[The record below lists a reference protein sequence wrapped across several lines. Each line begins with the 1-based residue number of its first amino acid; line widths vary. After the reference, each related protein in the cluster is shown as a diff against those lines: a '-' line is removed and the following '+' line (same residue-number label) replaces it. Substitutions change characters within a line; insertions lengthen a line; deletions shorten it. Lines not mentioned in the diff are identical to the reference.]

1 MASFTDSITQFNPY
15 VSQLPVEAMVKVG
28 MQKQAQY
35 DQGVQKIQSQIDNV
49 AGMDI
54 AKDSDKQYL
63 QSKLNQ
69 LGSKLAT
76 VAAGDFSN
84 QQLVNAVGGMATQ
97 VGRDENVQNAVA
109 STAWYKKQ
117 KQELDKQ
124 YKDGKS
130 SVANVYDFTSQANQW
145 LNNDKVGER
154 FNGRYSP
161 YIDIDKKFLETFK
174 ALHANETGKD
184 FIYERYTDPITG
196 KLLSTDKLAVAMER
210 EGVEGIDAAKIQTA
224 LRATLTPDELNQ
236 MRINGNYQFKDAT
249 PDDLANNATKQYE
262 GSLSTID
269 QQIKRLQGIAALSDA
284 EPKLQ
289 KRALDSIVQLKAD
302 KSKIAENYAE
312 NLRLAHDDPERA
324 KLNIYKEGAI
334 NQFANAF
341 SWEKR
346 TTEVLANPQF
356 QGQLDA
362 DRLALEK
369 SRYTLSVRSQNFQ
382 EFDANR
388 KQAFEEKKWDFENA
402 PTDPFLN
409 VLGVN
414 TKNLPSPLTAL
425 AQENEA
431 AGTAIE
437 SDINTI
443 LANNP
448 QLKGDRLEL
457 QKKLVEFQNG
467 NYDALGG
474 PMRKTAERILE
485 NRKLIREN
493 DFIEKKFRAEVEA
506 ENPALAKSKRE
517 LEAQLASMPGVTLYA
532 NGNPTKYSA
541 RELYDLKS
549 RVNAYAMSTGIM
561 QPGSGG
567 EVTSKNTYQAYLKA
581 NPNIPKKEVA
591 LINSMISKESNEKA
605 VNEKLRSFNDIY
617 QKNNEFD
624 KEFDQQVENKLIART
639 GKFTPTVEALDASN
653 PRNRQKY
660 ENAVGNIL
668 LRYAPGYGGLPG
680 GDQFLSNSDA
690 IKAQG
695 WFAGEGKGDIQY
707 KRVTQSGNDYILM
720 MKGSESVMIKMTP
733 EEAAQSAIA
742 SSVDRFGQNIFDKQ
756 KLFGGSTNATGKVE
770 DAQFPRNSFKNIR
783 KYAVVAD
790 LKNDPT
796 APYQNYIN
804 LKVKINGSWQ
814 PLQLDRHAMSA
825 VEANGIIANMTDQE
839 LEQLLTKKGI
849 SFK

>member
-269 QQIKRLQGIAALSDA
+269 QQIKRLEGIAALSDA
-284 EPKLQ
+284 QPKLQ

-302 KSKIAENYAE
+302 KSRIAENYTE

-356 QGQLDA
+356 QGQLEA
-362 DRLALEK
+362 DRLALQRAGYK
-369 SRYTLSVRSQNFQ
+369 LDIRKQNFYEMDQ
-382 EFDANR
+382 TRTFDLSQKKFDA
-388 KQAFEEKKWDFENA
+388 ENA
-402 PTDPFLN
+402 TGLPFLN
-409 VLGVN
+409 TLGAG
-414 TKNLPSPLTAL
+414 TQNLPSPLVAL
-425 AQENEA
+425 HQENDA
-431 AGTAIE
+431 AAIGIE
-437 SDINTI
+437 QDIKAMLT
-443 LANNP
+443 NNP

-467 NYDALGG
+467 NLEAISG
-474 PMRKTAERILE
+474 PMRNTAQRILD

-493 DFIEKKFRAEVEA
+493 DFIEKKLTAEVEN
-506 ENPALAKSKRE
+506 ENPNLAIKTNLNLTVNGKK
-517 LEAQLASMPGVTLYA
+517 VTYTP
-532 NGNPTKYSA
+532 N
-541 RELYDLKS
+541 ELYEFAQIMPNIVDPLR
-549 RVNAYAMSTGIM
+549 RVNLTEKQALLADHAFI
-561 QPGSGG
+561 GSRKVSDRDRDLVQG
-567 EVTSKNTYQAYLKA
+567 TLKNVLS
-581 NPNIPKKEVA
+581 IGKERDQK
-591 LINSMISKESNEKA
+591 IQ
-605 VNEKLRSFNDIY
+605 EKLAAISGKFVGM
-617 QKNNEFD
+617 
-624 KEFDQQVENKLIART
+624 VENI
-639 GKFTPTVEALDASN
+639 DASK
-653 PRNRQKY
+653 PKLRQDL
-660 ENAVGNIL
+660 ESRAGSIL
-668 LRYAPGYGGLPG
+668 LRYTPGGGGLPG
-680 GDQFLSNSDA
+680 GDEFLANA
-690 IKAQG
+690 EAVKARE
-695 WFAGEGKGDIQY
+695 WFTGEGKGDLQY
-707 KRVTQSGNDYILM
+707 KRIKQGGNDYLM
-720 MKGSESVMIKMTP
+720 VMKGTESALLKMTP
-733 EEAAQSAIA
+733 NEAAQIPT
-742 SSVDRFGQNIFDKQ
+742 SVDTYSQNIREKQ
-756 KLFGGSTNATGKVE
+756 SMFGGSTNATGKVE
-770 DAQFPRNSFKNIR
+770 DAEYQRNTFKNTR

-796 APYQNYIN
+796 SPEENYIN
-804 LKVKINGSWQ
+804 LKIKVNGTWQ
-814 PLQLDRHAMSA
+814 PVQLDNNPMTAIKARALLS
-825 VEANGIIANMTDQE
+825 NMTDE
-839 LEQLLTKKGI
+839 DIEKVLTSKGI

>member
-35 DQGVQKIQSQIDNV
+35 DQGVQRIQSQIDNV

-54 AKDSDKQYL
+54 AKDSDRSYL

-76 VAAGDFSN
+76 VAGGDFSN
-84 QQLVNAVGGMATQ
+84 QQLVNTVGGMATQ

-130 SVANVYDFTSQANQW
+130 SVANVYDFTSQADKW
-145 LNNDKVGER
+145 LNNDKIGER

-161 YIDIDKKFLETFK
+161 YVDIDKKFLDTFK

-269 QQIKRLQGIAALSDA
+269 QQIKRLEGIAALSDA
-284 EPKLQ
+284 QPKLQ

-302 KSKIAENYAE
+302 KSRIAENYAE

-346 TTEVLANPQF
+346 TTQVLANPQF

-362 DRLALEK
+362 DRLALQRAEYK
-369 SRYTLSVRSQNFQ
+369 LDIRKQDFYEMDQTRTFNLSQKK
-382 EFDANR
+382 FDA
-388 KQAFEEKKWDFENA
+388 ENA
-402 PTDPFLN
+402 TGLPFLN
-409 VLGVN
+409 TLGAG
-414 TKNLPSPLTAL
+414 TQNLPSPLVAL
-425 AQENEA
+425 HQENDA
-431 AGTAIE
+431 AAIGIE
-437 SDINTI
+437 QDIKAMLT
-443 LANNP
+443 NNP

-467 NYDALGG
+467 NLEAISG
-474 PMRKTAERILE
+474 PMRNTAQRILD

-493 DFIEKKFRAEVEA
+493 DFIEKKLTAEVEN
-506 ENPALAKSKRE
+506 ENPNLAIKTNLNITVNGKK
-517 LEAQLASMPGVTLYA
+517 VTYTP
-532 NGNPTKYSA
+532 N
-541 RELYDLKS
+541 ELYEFAQIMPNIVDPLR
-549 RVNAYAMSTGIM
+549 RVNLTEKQALLADHAFI
-561 QPGSGG
+561 GSRKVSDRDRDLVQG
-567 EVTSKNTYQAYLKA
+567 TLKNVLS
-581 NPNIPKKEVA
+581 IGKERDQK
-591 LINSMISKESNEKA
+591 IQ
-605 VNEKLRSFNDIY
+605 EKLAAISGKFVGM
-617 QKNNEFD
+617 
-624 KEFDQQVENKLIART
+624 VENI
-639 GKFTPTVEALDASN
+639 DASK
-653 PRNRQKY
+653 PKLRQDL
-660 ENAVGNIL
+660 EGMAGSIL
-668 LRYAPGYGGLPG
+668 LRYTPGGGGLPG
-680 GDQFLSNSDA
+680 GDEFLANA
-690 IKAQG
+690 EAVKARE
-695 WFAGEGKGDIQY
+695 WFTGEGKGDLQY
-707 KRVTQSGNDYILM
+707 KRIKQGGNDYLM
-720 MKGSESVMIKMTP
+720 VMKGTQSALLKMTP
-733 EEAAQSAIA
+733 NEAAQIPT
-742 SSVDRFGQNIFDKQ
+742 SVDTYSQNIREKQ
-756 KLFGGSTNATGKVE
+756 SMFGGSTNSTGKVE
-770 DAQFPRNSFKNIR
+770 DAEYQRNTFKNTR

-796 APYQNYIN
+796 SPEENYIN
-804 LKVKINGSWQ
+804 LKIKVNGTWQ
-814 PLQLDRHAMSA
+814 PVQLDNNPMTAIKARALLS
-825 VEANGIIANMTDQE
+825 NMTDE
-839 LEQLLTKKGI
+839 DIEKVLTSKGI

>member
-1 MASFTDSITQFNPY
+1 
-15 VSQLPVEAMVKVG
+15 

-269 QQIKRLQGIAALSDA
+269 QQIKRLESIAALSDA
-284 EPKLQ
+284 QPKLQ

-302 KSKIAENYAE
+302 KSRIAENYAE

-356 QGQLDA
+356 QGQLEA
-362 DRLALEK
+362 DRLALQRAGYKLDIRKQDFHEMDLN
-369 SRYTLSVRSQNFQ
+369 RTFDLSQKK
-382 EFDANR
+382 FDA
-388 KQAFEEKKWDFENA
+388 ENA
-402 PTDPFLN
+402 TGLPFLN
-409 VLGVN
+409 TLGAG
-414 TKNLPSPLTAL
+414 TQNLPSPLVAL
-425 AQENEA
+425 HQENDA
-431 AGTAIE
+431 AAIGIE
-437 SDINTI
+437 QDIKAMLT
-443 LANNP
+443 NNP

-467 NYDALGG
+467 NLEAISG
-474 PMRKTAERILE
+474 PMRNTAQRILD

-493 DFIEKKFRAEVEA
+493 DFIEKKLTAEVEN
-506 ENPALAKSKRE
+506 ENPNLAIKTNLNLTVNGKK
-517 LEAQLASMPGVTLYA
+517 VTYTP
-532 NGNPTKYSA
+532 N
-541 RELYDLKS
+541 ELYEFAQIMPNIVDPLR
-549 RVNAYAMSTGIM
+549 RVNLTEKQALLADHAFI
-561 QPGSGG
+561 GSRKVSDRDRDLVQG
-567 EVTSKNTYQAYLKA
+567 TLKNVLS
-581 NPNIPKKEVA
+581 IGKERDQK
-591 LINSMISKESNEKA
+591 IQ
-605 VNEKLRSFNDIY
+605 EKLAAISGKFVGM
-617 QKNNEFD
+617 
-624 KEFDQQVENKLIART
+624 VENI
-639 GKFTPTVEALDASN
+639 DASK
-653 PRNRQKY
+653 PKLRQDL
-660 ENAVGNIL
+660 EGMAGSIL
-668 LRYAPGYGGLPG
+668 LRYTPGGGGLPG
-680 GDQFLSNSDA
+680 GDEFLANA
-690 IKAQG
+690 EAVKARE
-695 WFAGEGKGDIQY
+695 WFTGEGKGDLQY
-707 KRVTQSGNDYILM
+707 KRIKQGGNDYLM
-720 MKGSESVMIKMTP
+720 VMKGTESALLKMTP
-733 EEAAQSAIA
+733 NEAAQIPT
-742 SSVDRFGQNIFDKQ
+742 SVDTYSQNIREKQ
-756 KLFGGSTNATGKVE
+756 SMFGGSTNATGKVE
-770 DAQFPRNSFKNIR
+770 DAEYQRNTFKNTR

-796 APYQNYIN
+796 SPEENYIN
-804 LKVKINGSWQ
+804 LKIKVNGTWQ
-814 PLQLDRHAMSA
+814 PVQLDNNPMTAIKARALLS
-825 VEANGIIANMTDQE
+825 NMTDE
-839 LEQLLTKKGI
+839 DIEKVLTSKGI

>member
-54 AKDSDKQYL
+54 AKDSDRSYL

-84 QQLVNAVGGMATQ
+84 QQLVNTVGGMATQ

-130 SVANVYDFTSQANQW
+130 SVANVYDFTSQADKW

-161 YIDIDKKFLETFK
+161 YVDIDKKFLETFK
-174 ALHANETGKD
+174 ALHASETGKD

-236 MRINGNYQFKDAT
+236 MRINGNYQFKNAT

-284 EPKLQ
+284 QPKLQ
-289 KRALDSIVQLKAD
+289 KRALDSIEQLKAD
-302 KSKIAENYAE
+302 KSRIAENYTE

-346 TTEVLANPQF
+346 TTEVLSNPQF

-362 DRLALEK
+362 DRVALQK
-369 SRYTLSVRSQNFQ
+369 ATYRLSVRK
-382 EFDANR
+382 EDFDEMHANR
-388 KQAFEEKKWDFENA
+388 TFGLDEKKFNAENA
-402 PTDPFLN
+402 PGLPFLN
-409 VLGVN
+409 TLGAG
-414 TKNLPSPLTAL
+414 TQNLPSPLVAL
-425 AQENEA
+425 HQETDA
-431 AGTAIE
+431 AATAIE
-437 SDINTI
+437 QDIKAMFTS
-443 LANNP
+443 NP
-448 QLKGDRLEL
+448 KLKGDRLEL
-457 QKKLVEFQNG
+457 QKRLVEFQNG
-467 NYDALGG
+467 NLEAISG
-474 PMRKTAERILE
+474 PMRNTAQKILD

-493 DFIEKKFRAEVEA
+493 DFIEKKLTAEVEN
-506 ENPALAKSKRE
+506 ENPNLAIKTNLNLTVNGKK
-517 LEAQLASMPGVTLYA
+517 VTYTP
-532 NGNPTKYSA
+532 N
-541 RELYDLKS
+541 ELYEFAQIMPNIVDPLR
-549 RVNAYAMSTGIM
+549 RVNLTEKQALLADHAFI
-561 QPGSGG
+561 GSKKVSDRDRDLVQG
-567 EVTSKNTYQAYLKA
+567 TLKNVLS
-581 NPNIPKKEVA
+581 IGKERDQK
-591 LINSMISKESNEKA
+591 IQ
-605 VNEKLRSFNDIY
+605 EKLAAISGKFVGM
-617 QKNNEFD
+617 
-624 KEFDQQVENKLIART
+624 VENM
-639 GKFTPTVEALDASN
+639 DASK
-653 PRNRQKY
+653 PKLRQDL
-660 ENAVGNIL
+660 EGMAGSIL
-668 LRYAPGYGGLPG
+668 LRYTPGGGGLPG
-680 GDQFLSNSDA
+680 GDEFLANA
-690 IKAQG
+690 QAVKARE
-695 WFAGEGKGDIQY
+695 WFMGEGKGDLQY
-707 KRVTQSGNDYILM
+707 KRIKQGGNDYLM
-720 MKGSESVMIKMTP
+720 VMKGTESALLKMTP
-733 EEAAQSAIA
+733 NEAAQIPT
-742 SSVDRFGQNIFDKQ
+742 SVDTYSQNIREKQ
-756 KLFGGSTNATGKVE
+756 SMFGGSTNSTGKVE
-770 DAQFPRNSFKNIR
+770 DAEYQRNTFKNTR

-790 LKNDPT
+790 LKNDPKS
-796 APYQNYIN
+796 PEENYIN
-804 LKVKINGSWQ
+804 LKVKINGTWQ
-814 PLQLDRHAMSA
+814 PVQLDNNPMTAIKARALLS
-825 VEANGIIANMTDQE
+825 NMTDE
-839 LEQLLTKKGI
+839 DIEKVLTSKGI

>member
-35 DQGVQKIQSQIDNV
+35 DQGVQRIQSQIDNV

-54 AKDSDKQYL
+54 AKDSDRSYL

-76 VAAGDFSN
+76 VAGGDFSN
-84 QQLVNAVGGMATQ
+84 QQLVNTVGGMATQ

-130 SVANVYDFTSQANQW
+130 SVANVYDFTSQADKW

-161 YIDIDKKFLETFK
+161 YVDIDKKFLETFK

-210 EGVEGIDAAKIQTA
+210 EGVEGIDAAKIQNA
-224 LRATLTPDELNQ
+224 LRATLTPDDLNQ

-249 PDDLANNATKQYE
+249 PNDLANNATKQYQS
-262 GSLSTID
+262 SLSIVD
-269 QQIKRLQGIAALSDA
+269 QQIERLQGIAALSDA
-284 EPKLQ
+284 QPKLQ
-289 KRALDSIVQLKAD
+289 KRALDSIEELKAN
-302 KSKIAENYAE
+302 KSRIAENYTE

-346 TTEVLANPQF
+346 TTQVLSNPQF
-356 QGQLDA
+356 LGQLDA
-362 DRLALEK
+362 DRLALQ
-369 SRYTLSVRSQNFQ
+369 RATYRLSIRKEDFDEMHANRTFDLSQKK
-382 EFDANR
+382 FDA
-388 KQAFEEKKWDFENA
+388 ENA
-402 PTDPFLN
+402 PGLPFLN
-409 VLGVN
+409 TLGAG
-414 TKNLPSPLTAL
+414 TQNLPSPLVAL
-425 AQENEA
+425 HQETDA
-431 AGTAIE
+431 AATGIE
-437 SDINTI
+437 QDIKTM
-443 LANNP
+443 LTNNP

-467 NYDALGG
+467 NLEAISG
-474 PMRKTAERILE
+474 PMRNTAQRILD

-493 DFIEKKFRAEVEA
+493 GFIEKKLTAEVEN
-506 ENPALAKSKRE
+506 ENPNLAIKTNLNLTVNGKK
-517 LEAQLASMPGVTLYA
+517 VTYTP
-532 NGNPTKYSA
+532 N
-541 RELYDLKS
+541 ELYEFAQIMPNIVDPLR
-549 RVNAYAMSTGIM
+549 RVNLTEKQALLADHAFI
-561 QPGSGG
+561 GSRKVSDRDRDLVQG
-567 EVTSKNTYQAYLKA
+567 TLKNVLSVG
-581 NPNIPKKEVA
+581 KERDQK
-591 LINSMISKESNEKA
+591 IQ
-605 VNEKLRSFNDIY
+605 EKLAAISGKFVGM
-617 QKNNEFD
+617 
-624 KEFDQQVENKLIART
+624 VENM
-639 GKFTPTVEALDASN
+639 DASK
-653 PRNRQKY
+653 PKLRQDL
-660 ENAVGNIL
+660 EGMAGSIL
-668 LRYAPGYGGLPG
+668 LRYTPGGGGLPG
-680 GDQFLSNSDA
+680 GDEFLANA
-690 IKAQG
+690 EAVQARE
-695 WFAGEGKGDIQY
+695 WFMGEGKGDLQY
-707 KRVTQSGNDYILM
+707 KRIKQGGNDYLM
-720 MKGSESVMIKMTP
+720 VMKGTESALLKMTP
-733 EEAAQSAIA
+733 NEAIQLPT
-742 SSVDRFGQNIFDKQ
+742 SVDTYSQNIREKQ
-756 KLFGGSTNATGKVE
+756 SMFGGSTNGTGKVE
-770 DAQFPRNSFKNIR
+770 DAEYQRNTFKNIR

-796 APYQNYIN
+796 SPEDNYIN
-804 LKVKINGSWQ
+804 LKIKVNGTWQ
-814 PLQLDRHAMSA
+814 PVQLDNNRMTAIKARALLS
-825 VEANGIIANMTDQE
+825 NMTDE
-839 LEQLLTKKGI
+839 DIEKILTSKGI

>member
-35 DQGVQKIQSQIDNV
+35 DQGVQRIQSQIDNV

-54 AKDSDKQYL
+54 AKDSDRSYL

-76 VAAGDFSN
+76 VAGGDFSN
-84 QQLVNAVGGMATQ
+84 QQLVNTVGGMATQ

-130 SVANVYDFTSQANQW
+130 SVANVYDFTSQADKW
-145 LNNDKVGER
+145 LNNDKIGER

-161 YIDIDKKFLETFK
+161 YVDIDKKFLDTFK

-269 QQIKRLQGIAALSDA
+269 QQIKRLEGIAALSDA
-284 EPKLQ
+284 QPKLQ

-302 KSKIAENYAE
+302 KSRIAENYAE

-346 TTEVLANPQF
+346 TTQVLANPQF

-362 DRLALEK
+362 DRLALQRAKYKLDIRKQDFHEMDQT
-369 SRYTLSVRSQNFQ
+369 RTFNLSQKK
-382 EFDANR
+382 FDA
-388 KQAFEEKKWDFENA
+388 ENA
-402 PTDPFLN
+402 TGLPFLN
-409 VLGVN
+409 TLGAG
-414 TKNLPSPLTAL
+414 TQNLPSPLVAL
-425 AQENEA
+425 HQENDA
-431 AGTAIE
+431 AAIGIE
-437 SDINTI
+437 QDIKAMLT
-443 LANNP
+443 NNP

-467 NYDALGG
+467 NLEAISG
-474 PMRKTAERILE
+474 PMRNTAQRILD

-493 DFIEKKFRAEVEA
+493 DFIEKKLTAEVEN
-506 ENPALAKSKRE
+506 ENPNLAIKTNLNITVNGKK
-517 LEAQLASMPGVTLYA
+517 VTYTP
-532 NGNPTKYSA
+532 N
-541 RELYDLKS
+541 ELYEFAQIMPNIVDPLR
-549 RVNAYAMSTGIM
+549 RVNLTEKQALLADHAFI
-561 QPGSGG
+561 GSRKVSDRDRDLVQG
-567 EVTSKNTYQAYLKA
+567 TLKNVLS
-581 NPNIPKKEVA
+581 IGKERDQK
-591 LINSMISKESNEKA
+591 IQ
-605 VNEKLRSFNDIY
+605 EKLAAISGKFVGM
-617 QKNNEFD
+617 
-624 KEFDQQVENKLIART
+624 VENI
-639 GKFTPTVEALDASN
+639 DASK
-653 PRNRQKY
+653 PKLRQDL
-660 ENAVGNIL
+660 EGMAGSIL
-668 LRYAPGYGGLPG
+668 LRYTPGGGGLPG
-680 GDQFLSNSDA
+680 GDEFLANA
-690 IKAQG
+690 EAVKARE
-695 WFAGEGKGDIQY
+695 WFTGEGKGDLQY
-707 KRVTQSGNDYILM
+707 KRIKQGGNDYLM
-720 MKGSESVMIKMTP
+720 VMKGTQSALLKMTP
-733 EEAAQSAIA
+733 NEAAQIPT
-742 SSVDRFGQNIFDKQ
+742 SVDTYSQNIREKQ
-756 KLFGGSTNATGKVE
+756 SMFGGSTNSTGKVE
-770 DAQFPRNSFKNIR
+770 DAEYQRNTFKNTR

-796 APYQNYIN
+796 SPEENYIN
-804 LKVKINGSWQ
+804 LKIKVNGTWQ
-814 PLQLDRHAMSA
+814 PVQLDNNPMTAIKARALLS
-825 VEANGIIANMTDQE
+825 NMTDE
-839 LEQLLTKKGI
+839 DIEKVLTSKGI

>member
-269 QQIKRLQGIAALSDA
+269 QQIKRLEGIAALSDA
-284 EPKLQ
+284 QPKLQ

-302 KSKIAENYAE
+302 KSRIAENYAE

-356 QGQLDA
+356 QGQLEA
-362 DRLALEK
+362 DRLALQRAGYKLDIRKQDFHEMDLN
-369 SRYTLSVRSQNFQ
+369 RTFDLSQKK
-382 EFDANR
+382 FDA
-388 KQAFEEKKWDFENA
+388 ENA
-402 PTDPFLN
+402 TGLPFLN
-409 VLGVN
+409 TLGAG
-414 TKNLPSPLTAL
+414 TQNLPSPLVAL
-425 AQENEA
+425 HQENDA
-431 AGTAIE
+431 AAIGIE
-437 SDINTI
+437 QDIKAMLT
-443 LANNP
+443 NNP

-467 NYDALGG
+467 NLEAISG
-474 PMRKTAERILE
+474 PMRNTAQRILD

-493 DFIEKKFRAEVEA
+493 DFIEKKLTAEVEN
-506 ENPALAKSKRE
+506 ENPNLAIKTNLNLTVNGKK
-517 LEAQLASMPGVTLYA
+517 VTYTP
-532 NGNPTKYSA
+532 N
-541 RELYDLKS
+541 ELYEFAQIMPNIVDPLR
-549 RVNAYAMSTGIM
+549 RVNLTEKQALLADHAFI
-561 QPGSGG
+561 GSRKVSDRDRDLVQG
-567 EVTSKNTYQAYLKA
+567 TLKNVLS
-581 NPNIPKKEVA
+581 IGKERDQK
-591 LINSMISKESNEKA
+591 IQ
-605 VNEKLRSFNDIY
+605 EKLAAISGKFVGM
-617 QKNNEFD
+617 
-624 KEFDQQVENKLIART
+624 VENI
-639 GKFTPTVEALDASN
+639 DASK
-653 PRNRQKY
+653 PKLRQDL
-660 ENAVGNIL
+660 EGMAGSIL
-668 LRYAPGYGGLPG
+668 LRYTPGGGGLPG
-680 GDQFLSNSDA
+680 GDEFLANA
-690 IKAQG
+690 EAVKARE
-695 WFAGEGKGDIQY
+695 WFTGEGKGDLQY
-707 KRVTQSGNDYILM
+707 KRIKQGGNDYLM
-720 MKGSESVMIKMTP
+720 VMKGTESALLKMTP
-733 EEAAQSAIA
+733 NEAAQIPT
-742 SSVDRFGQNIFDKQ
+742 SVDTYSQNIREKQ
-756 KLFGGSTNATGKVE
+756 SMFGGSTNATGKVE
-770 DAQFPRNSFKNIR
+770 DAEYQRNTFKNTR

-796 APYQNYIN
+796 SPEENYIN
-804 LKVKINGSWQ
+804 LKIKVNGTWQ
-814 PLQLDRHAMSA
+814 PVQLDNNPMTAIKARALLS
-825 VEANGIIANMTDQE
+825 NMTDE
-839 LEQLLTKKGI
+839 DIEKVLTSKGI

>member
-35 DQGVQKIQSQIDNV
+35 DQGVQKIQSQIDSV

-69 LGSKLAT
+69 LGSKLTA

-84 QQLVNAVGGMATQ
+84 QQLVSTVGGMATQ
-97 VGRDENVQNAVA
+97 VGRDEKVQNAVA
-109 STAWYKKQ
+109 STALYKKQ
-117 KQELDKQ
+117 KQELDKA

-130 SVANVYDFTSQANQW
+130 SVANVYDFNSQAEKW
-145 LNNDKVGER
+145 LNNDEVGQR

-161 YIDIDKKFLETFK
+161 YIDLDKKFLETFK
-174 ALHANETGKD
+174 ALHSSETGKD

-210 EGVEGIDAAKIQTA
+210 EGVEGIDAAKIETA
-224 LRATLTPDELNQ
+224 LRATLTPDDLNQ

-249 PDDLANNATKQYE
+249 PDDLANYATKQYT
-262 GSLSTID
+262 SNLSRID
-269 QQIKRLQGIAALSDA
+269 EQIERLQGVAALSDA
-284 EPKLQ
+284 QPQLQ
-289 KRALDSIVQLKAD
+289 KRALDSIEQLKAS
-302 KSKIAENYAE
+302 KSVVAANYAAD
-312 NLRLAHDDPERA
+312 LQLVHDDPERV

-341 SWEKR
+341 SWENR
-346 TTEVLANPQF
+346 TTQVLANPQY
-356 QGQLDA
+356 QGQMEA

-369 SRYTLSVRSQNFQ
+369 ARYRLAVRSQNFQ

-388 KQAFEEKKWDFENA
+388 KQAWEEKKWNTENA
-402 PTDPFLN
+402 PIDPFLN
-409 VLGVN
+409 TLGID
-414 TKNLPSPLTAL
+414 TKNLPSPLTQL
-425 AQENEA
+425 SKENEA
-431 AGTAIE
+431 AGTQIE

-448 QLKGDRLEL
+448 QLKGNRAEL
-457 QKKLVEFQNG
+457 QKKLIEFQNG
-467 NYDALGG
+467 DYDALGG

-506 ENPALAKSKRE
+506 ENPELAARKKE
-517 LEAQLASMPGVTLYA
+517 LDAQLASMPGVTLTS
-532 NGNPTKYSA
+532 GGVTTKYSA

-549 RVNAYAMSTGIM
+549 RINTYVLSTGII
-561 QPGSGG
+561 QTGSGAQ
-567 EVTSKNTYQAYLKA
+567 VTTKNTYQAYLKA
-581 NPNIPKKEVA
+581 NPNIPKKEAA
-591 LINSMISKESNEKA
+591 LINSMINKESNEKA
-605 VNEKLRSFNDIY
+605 VNERLRSFNDIY
-617 QKNNEFD
+617 QKSNEFD
-624 KEFDQQVENKLIART
+624 KTFDQQVENKLAART

-660 ENAVGNIL
+660 EGVVSNIL

-680 GDQFLSNSDA
+680 GDQFLSNEDA
-690 IKAQG
+690 VKAQT
-695 WFAGEGKGDIQY
+695 WFSGEGRGDIQY
-707 KRVTQSGNDYILM
+707 KRITQGGDDYIMM
-720 MKGSESVMIKMTP
+720 MKGSDKVMIKMTP
-733 EEAAQSAIA
+733 EEAAQPALVTT
-742 SSVDRFGQNIFDKQ
+742 VDRYGQSILDKQ

-770 DAQFPRNSFKNIR
+770 DAQFPRNSFKNTR
-783 KYAVVAD
+783 KYAVVGD

-796 APYQNYIN
+796 SPYQNYIN
-804 LKVKINGSWQ
+804 LKIKINGSWQ
-814 PLQLDRHAMSA
+814 PIQLDRNPMSA
-825 VEANGIIANMTDQE
+825 VEANSIITNMTDE
-839 LEQLLTKKGI
+839 DVERLLSKKGI

>member
-69 LGSKLAT
+69 LGSKLTA

-84 QQLVNAVGGMATQ
+84 QQLVSAVGGMATQ

-124 YKDGKS
+124 YKEGKS
-130 SVANVYDFTSQANQW
+130 SVANVYDFTSQADKW
-145 LNNDKVGER
+145 LNNDEVGQR

-161 YIDIDKKFLETFK
+161 YVDIDKKFLETFK

-210 EGVEGIDAAKIQTA
+210 EGVEGIDAGKIQNA
-224 LRATLTPDELNQ
+224 LRATLTPDDLNQ
-236 MRINGNYQFKDAT
+236 MRINANYQFKDTT
-249 PDDLANNATKQYE
+249 PDDLANNATKQYQS
-262 GSLSTID
+262 SLSIVD
-269 QQIKRLQGIAALSDA
+269 QQIERLESIAALSDA

-289 KRALDSIVQLKAD
+289 KRALDSIKQLKAD
-302 KSKIAENYAE
+302 KSRIAENYVE
-312 NLRLAHDDPERA
+312 NLKLANDNPELA
-324 KLNIYKEGAI
+324 KLNIYKEGAL

-362 DRLALEK
+362 DRLALQK
-369 SRYTLSVRSQNFQ
+369 AQYRLSVRSQDFQ
-382 EFDANR
+382 ELSETRKYLLEQKKFDA
-388 KQAFEEKKWDFENA
+388 ENA
-402 PTDPFLN
+402 PGMPFLN
-409 VLGVN
+409 TLGQN
-414 TKNLPSPLTAL
+414 TAGVPSPLTAL
-425 AQENEA
+425 DKENES
-431 AGTAIE
+431 AGIQIN
-437 SDINTI
+437 SDIKTI

-448 QLKGDRLEL
+448 KLNGNPLEVE
-457 QKKLVEFQNG
+457 KRLVEFQNG

-474 PMRKTAERILE
+474 PMRNTAQRILE

-493 DFIEKKFRAEVEA
+493 EFIEKKIREEVER
-506 ENPALAKSKRE
+506 ENPALATKKKALDTE
-517 LEAQLASMPGVTLYA
+517 LATMPGITLYS

-541 RELYDLKS
+541 RDLYDLNS
-549 RVNAYAMSTGIM
+549 RIKTYAMSTGII
-561 QPGSGG
+561 QPGSGRQF
-567 EVTSKNTYQAYLKA
+567 TSKNVYQSYLKS
-581 NPNIPKKEVA
+581 NPNIPKKEVD
-591 LINSMISKESNEKA
+591 LINSMIKSESNEKA
-605 VNEKLRSFNDIY
+605 VNTKLRSINDIY
-617 QKNNEFD
+617 DRSNTFD
-624 KEFDQQVENKLIART
+624 KEFDQQVENKLYSKT
-639 GKFTPTVEALDASN
+639 GKFTPIVENLDASK
-653 PRNRQKY
+653 PKLRQDL
-660 ENAVGNIL
+660 EGMAGSIL
-668 LRYAPGYGGLPG
+668 NRYAPGYGGLPG
-680 GDQFLSNSDA
+680 GDEFLSNA
-690 IKAQG
+690 EAVKAKE
-695 WFAGEGKGDIQY
+695 WFTGEGKGDIQY
-707 KRVTQSGNDYILM
+707 KRVKQGSGDYLM
-720 MKGSESVMIKMTP
+720 LMRGGETALLKMTP
-733 EEAAQSAIA
+733 DEAAQVPT
-742 SSVDRFGQNIFDKQ
+742 SVNTYGQRILEKQ
-756 KLFGGSTNATGKVE
+756 RLFGGSTNATGKVE
-770 DAQFPRNSFKNIR
+770 DAQFPRNTFLNTK
-783 KYAVVAD
+783 KYPVVAD

-796 APYQNYIN
+796 SPEDNYIN
-804 LKVKINGSWQ
+804 LQVKINGSWQ
-814 PLQLDRHAMSA
+814 PLQLDRNAMSA
-825 VEANGIIANMTDQE
+825 IEAKGILNNITDQDIE
-839 LEQLLTKKGI
+839 RLLTKKGI

>member
-49 AGMDI
+49 AGMDV

-63 QSKLNQ
+63 QSKLSQ
-69 LGSKLAT
+69 LGSKLTA

-84 QQLVNAVGGMATQ
+84 QQLVSSVAGMATQ
-97 VGRDENVQNAVA
+97 VGRDEKVQNAVA

-124 YKDGKS
+124 YKEGKS
-130 SVANVYDFTSQANQW
+130 SVANVYDFTSQADKW
-145 LNNDKVGER
+145 LNNDEVGQR

-161 YIDIDKKFLETFK
+161 YVDIDKKFLETFK
-174 ALHANETGKD
+174 ALHSSETGKD

-249 PDDLANNATKQYE
+249 PDDLARSATTQYN
-262 GSLSTID
+262 SNVSRID
-269 QQIKRLQGIAALSDA
+269 EQIERLQGIAALSDA
-284 EPKLQ
+284 QPQLQ
-289 KRALDSIVQLKAD
+289 KRALDSIEQLKAS
-302 KSKIAENYAE
+302 KSTIAQNYISD
-312 NLRLAHDDPERA
+312 LQLAQDDPERA

-346 TTEVLANPQF
+346 TTEVLSNPQWE
-356 QGQLDA
+356 GQMQAEAASRDKT
-362 DRLALEK
+362 RLALAI
-369 SRYTLSVRSQNFQ
+369 RSQSFQ
-382 EFDANR
+382 EMDANR
-388 KQAFEEKKWDFENA
+388 KFLLDEKKYDADNA
-402 PTDPFLN
+402 ALDPFLN
-409 VLGVN
+409 SLGVN

-425 AQENEA
+425 HQENEA
-431 AGTAIE
+431 AGTTIE

-448 QLKGDRLEL
+448 QLKGNRAEL

-474 PMRKTAERILE
+474 PMRKTAERIIE

-493 DFIEKKFRAEVEA
+493 DFIEEKFRAEVEA
-506 ENPALAKSKRE
+506 ENPALALRKKALEKE
-517 LEAQLASMPGVTLYA
+517 LATMPGVTLYS

-541 RELYDLKS
+541 RELYDLNS
-549 RVNAYAMSTGIM
+549 RINAYAMSTGII
-561 QPGSGG
+561 QPGAGG
-567 EVTSKNTYQAYLKA
+567 EITSKNTYQSYLKA

-591 LINSMISKESNEKA
+591 LINSMIAKGSNETA
-605 VNEKLRSFNDIY
+605 VNDRLRSFRSIY
-617 QKNNEFD
+617 EKNNEFD
-624 KEFDQQVENKLIART
+624 KTFDQQIENKLIART
-639 GKFTPTVEALDASN
+639 GKFTPTVEALDASK
-653 PRNRQKY
+653 PLNRQKY

-668 LRYAPGYGGLPG
+668 LRYAPGYGGLAG
-680 GDQFLSNSDA
+680 GDQFLSNADA
-690 IKAQG
+690 VTAQG
-695 WFAGEGKGDIQY
+695 WFTGEGKGDIQY

-733 EEAAQSAIA
+733 EEAAQPALA
-742 SSVDRFGQNIFDKQ
+742 TSVDRFGQNILDKQ
-756 KLFGGSTNATGKVE
+756 KLYGGSTNATGNVE
-770 DAQFPRNSFKNIR
+770 DAQFPRNSFKNTR
-783 KYAVVAD
+783 KYAVVGD

-796 APYQNYIN
+796 SPYENYIN

-814 PLQLDRHAMSA
+814 PIQLDRNPMSA
-825 VEANGIIANMTDQE
+825 VEATGIINNMTDQDIE
-839 LEQLLTKKGI
+839 RLLTKKGI

>member
-174 ALHANETGKD
+174 VLHANETGKD

-269 QQIKRLQGIAALSDA
+269 QQIKRLESIAALSDA
-284 EPKLQ
+284 QPKLQ

-302 KSKIAENYAE
+302 KSRIAENYTE

-346 TTEVLANPQF
+346 TTQVLANPQF
-356 QGQLDA
+356 QGQLEA
-362 DRLALEK
+362 DRLALQRAGYKLDIRKQDFHEMDLN
-369 SRYTLSVRSQNFQ
+369 RTFDLSQKK
-382 EFDANR
+382 FDA
-388 KQAFEEKKWDFENA
+388 ENA
-402 PTDPFLN
+402 TGLPFLN
-409 VLGVN
+409 TLGAG
-414 TKNLPSPLTAL
+414 TQNLPSPLVAL
-425 AQENEA
+425 HQENDA
-431 AGTAIE
+431 AAIGIE
-437 SDINTI
+437 QDIKAMLT
-443 LANNP
+443 NNP

-467 NYDALGG
+467 NLEAISG
-474 PMRKTAERILE
+474 PMRNTAQRILD

-493 DFIEKKFRAEVEA
+493 DFIEKKLTAEVEN
-506 ENPALAKSKRE
+506 ENPNLAIKTNLNLTVNGKK
-517 LEAQLASMPGVTLYA
+517 VTYTP
-532 NGNPTKYSA
+532 N
-541 RELYDLKS
+541 ELYEFAQIMPNIVDPLR
-549 RVNAYAMSTGIM
+549 RVNLTEKQALLADHAFI
-561 QPGSGG
+561 GSRKVSDRDRDLVQG
-567 EVTSKNTYQAYLKA
+567 TLKNVLS
-581 NPNIPKKEVA
+581 IGKERDQK
-591 LINSMISKESNEKA
+591 IQ
-605 VNEKLRSFNDIY
+605 EKLAAISGKFVGM
-617 QKNNEFD
+617 
-624 KEFDQQVENKLIART
+624 VENI
-639 GKFTPTVEALDASN
+639 DASK
-653 PRNRQKY
+653 PKLRQDL
-660 ENAVGNIL
+660 EGMAGSIL
-668 LRYAPGYGGLPG
+668 LRYTPGGGGLPG
-680 GDQFLSNSDA
+680 GDEFLANA
-690 IKAQG
+690 EAVKARE
-695 WFAGEGKGDIQY
+695 WFTGEGKGDLQY
-707 KRVTQSGNDYILM
+707 KRIKQGGNDYLM
-720 MKGSESVMIKMTP
+720 VMKGTESALLKMTP
-733 EEAAQSAIA
+733 NEAAQIPT
-742 SSVDRFGQNIFDKQ
+742 SVDTYSQNIREKQ
-756 KLFGGSTNATGKVE
+756 SMFGGSTNSTGKVE
-770 DAQFPRNSFKNIR
+770 DAEYQRNTFKNTR

-796 APYQNYIN
+796 SPEENYIN
-804 LKVKINGSWQ
+804 LKIKVNGTWQ
-814 PLQLDRHAMSA
+814 PVQLDNNPMTAIKARALLS
-825 VEANGIIANMTDQE
+825 NMTDE
-839 LEQLLTKKGI
+839 DIEKVLTSKGI